1 VAVDVGG
8 NVYIADSGNLR
19 VRKIGG
25 DGRISTVAGNG
36 DAGYLHPTGI
46 AVDAAGS
53 VYIADCRNHRIRRVA
68 INGTISTVDVV
79 LYGASGVALDAV
91 GNLFVA
97 DTYGQAVHEIT
108 GPGR

>member
-1 VAVDVGG
+1 
-8 NVYIADSGNLR
+8 
-19 VRKIGG
+19 
-25 DGRISTVAGNG
+25 
-36 DAGYLHPTGI
+36 
-46 AVDAAGS
+46 VDAAGS

>member
-1 VAVDVGG
+1 
-8 NVYIADSGNLR
+8 
-19 VRKIGG
+19 
-25 DGRISTVAGNG
+25 
-36 DAGYLHPTGI
+36 LHPTGI

-68 INGTISTVDVV
+68 LNGTISTVDVV
-79 LYGASGVALDAV
+79 LYCPSGVTLDAA

-97 DTYGQAVHEIT
+97 DRYGQAVLEIT